1 MREVSGAPVFYV
13 DCTCANIRDEWDSVY
28 EMTKERDVSDEELAE
43 MITSVSTARIYMT
56 GRLYAA
62 HTTGSN
68 QRTSASLTGT
78 TIKRGA
84 L

>member
-1 MREVSGAPVFYV
+1 M
-13 DCTCANIRDEWDSVY
+13 DCTCANIKDEWDSVY

-68 QRTSASLTGT
+68 
-78 TIKRGA
+78 
-84 L
+84 